1 MQIDCSVNK
10 EKLSEI
16 KLLYTH
22 YVKKFWSYKQAYKYF
37 KRLNLTANISSTCL
51 VVSGTIV
58 GGVTF
63 NPVILRTISGAGLLL
78 KTLSGIKDYKKK
90 TEMSKFAYTTY

>member
-1 MQIDCSVNK
+1 MRHKNRLNIDCTVNK
-10 EKLSEI
+10 EKFSEI

-22 YVKKFWSYKQAYKYF
+22 YVKKFWSYKQAHKYF

-51 VVSGTIV
+51 VVTDTIV

-63 NPVILRTISGAGLLL
+63 NQGLFRALVYCL
-78 KTLSGIKDYKKK
+78 KH
-90 TEMSKFAYTTY
+90 